1 MPWTSFVVDRA
12 EQLLNHLEGAA
23 LRSIRRQNALAI
35 ATSGGLDSS
44 ILAALVAGHV
54 DIPVHLITASAPGMV
69 DAERARLLAR
79 HLELPLVEIVLTR
92 ATTKRLLDALV
103 PALEPEP
110 LDPALAAEWGLPADA
125 KRVSPIR
132 TAVGLVLLACAEEA
146 ARFSKRLVLGQGA
159 DELFGGY
166 AKYQDV
172 SVEERDAMMARDRD
186 AVIGEGVAREGKIAK
201 LVPIQFHYP
210 YLDRGLV
217 QFAKT
222 IPSSE
227 LFSPTERKPLLRE
240 VARRLDLP
248 RDIVEAP
255 KTAAQ
260 YGSGA
265 GAMLAE
271 LAAAAG
277 MPQNDF
283 LTSLVAQ
290 DRMIG
295 EAHSLR
301 T

>member
-1 MPWTSFVVDRA
+1 MDRA

-44 ILAALVAGHV
+44 ILAALIASHV

-69 DAERARLLAR
+69 DAQRARLLAR

-92 ATTKRLLDALV
+92 STTKRLLDSLA
-103 PALEPEP
+103 PALEPETI
-110 LDPALAAEWGLPADA
+110 DPARAAEWGLPADA

-132 TAVGLVLLACAEEA
+132 AAVGVVLLACAEET
-146 ARFSKRLVLGQGA
+146 ARFAKRLVLGQGA
-159 DELFGGY
+159 DEFFGGY
-166 AKYQDV
+166 AKYQGV
-172 SVEERDAMMARDRD
+172 SAEERDAMMMRDRD
-186 AVIGEGVAREGKIAK
+186 AVIGEGVARELKIAELAK
-201 LVPIQFHYP
+201 VQFHYP

-217 QFAKT
+217 AFANT

-227 LFSPTERKPLLRE
+227 LFSADERKPLLRA

-248 RDIVEAP
+248 REIVDAP

-265 GAMLAE
+265 GEMLAA
-271 LAAAAG
+271 LAEASG
-277 MPQNDF
+277 LPQNDF
-283 LTSLVAQ
+283 LTELVAQ
-290 DRMIG
+290 RRTG
-295 EAHSLR
+295 EPHSLR